1 MEKEYLSQ
9 NAPILKNI
17 IAAIPEPRIQ
27 SANDVF
33 HDLMSCILEQQIHY
47 RSVKKRSKKCLLRYL

>member
-17 IAAIPEPRIQ
+17 AAIPEPQIQ
-27 SANDVF
+27 STNDVF

-47 RSVKKRSKKCLLRYL
+47 RSIKKRSKKCLLRYL